1 MPSGDADPTLN
12 TRVPQELMDRI
23 DAVYEERGFSNRS
36 EFVRSALRD
45 ALNASNPLSESAQ
58 EDLAVSRSQI
68 EEGQTESFEEVLDEA
83 EINLDHSEETAGL
96 MDPAAVDAVG
106 LWGTEHVDRSPG
118 TNIKIVGCGGAGS
131 RLIGWLETIL
141 PGNIETI
148 AIDTDKDDL
157 ERINADTKILLQ
169 HPDGSSEEPIE
180 TVEDAHNA
188 MDTAREQ
195 VEELLDPSDVVF
207 LLTGLGGI
215 TGTGMAPS
223 ISDAA
228 RGTDATVVCIA
239 TLPHELET
247 GRRQRAWSH
256 MGKVSGSVDTF
267 ALLDPAKFA
276 DYSDQTGV
284 GRVFEQIN
292 RYIVEA
298 VEQLTTRIDDFNMI
312 QWDSSFLSF
321 LDDGGFATLISNSI
335 DPSEDATDV
344 VERLL
349 DRSLID
355 VESGSAD
362 RAILLMRGAPGI
374 DEKDI
379 HDIVSSVATHAEHVA
394 WVYNT
399 DENLSDEIRITGM
412 VTGLTVER
420 DEAVA
425 VRAEDGEEAEEGA
438 LVFMSSGSPAAPA

>member
-1 MPSGDADPTLN
+1 
-12 TRVPQELMDRI
+12 
-23 DAVYEERGFSNRS
+23 
-36 EFVRSALRD
+36 
-45 ALNASNPLSESAQ
+45 
-58 EDLAVSRSQI
+58 
-68 EEGQTESFEEVLDEA
+68 VLDEA
-83 EINLDHSEETAGL
+83 DLDLNDSEETAGL

-106 LWGTEHVDRSPG
+106 LWGTELVDRAPETS
-118 TNIKIVGCGGAGS
+118 TKVVGCGGAGS

-141 PGNIETI
+141 PGNVETI
-148 AIDTDKDDL
+148 AIDTDKDGL

-180 TVEDAHNA
+180 TVEDAHSA

-195 VEELLDPSDVVF
+195 VEELLEPSDVVF
-207 LLTGLGGI
+207 LLTGLGGM
-215 TGTGMAPS
+215 TGTGIVPS

-228 RGTDATVVCIA
+228 RSTEATVVCIA

-247 GRRQRAWSH
+247 GRRRRAWSH
-256 MGKVSGSVDTF
+256 VGEVSESVDTF

-298 VEQLTTRIDDFNMI
+298 VRQLITRIDDFNMI
-312 QWDSSFLSF
+312 QWDSGFLSL

-335 DPSEDATDV
+335 EPDEDVKDV

-374 DEKDI
+374 DDEDV
-379 HDIVSSVATHAEHVA
+379 HDIVGSVATHAEHVA
-394 WVYNT
+394 WVYNV
-399 DENLSDEIRITGM
+399 DENLSEEIRVTGI

-420 DEAVA
+420 DETEAA
-425 VRAEDGEEAEEGA
+425 RTEHGEETEEGS
-438 LVFMSSGSPAAPA
+438 LVFMSSGSPSAPA

>member
-23 DAVYEERGFSNRS
+23 DAVYSERGFSNRS

-45 ALNASNPLSESAQ
+45 ALNASNPLSERAQ
-58 EDLAVSRSQI
+58 EDLAVSRGQI
-68 EEGQTESFEEVLDEA
+68 EEGRTAAFEEVLDEA
-83 EINLDHSEETAGL
+83 GIDLESSQEASRLV
-96 MDPAAVDAVG
+96 DPHAADAVG
-106 LWGTEHVDRSPG
+106 LWGTELVNSPPE
-118 TNIKIVGCGGAGS
+118 TNIKVVGCGGAGS

-141 PGNIETI
+141 PGNVETI
-148 AIDTDKDDL
+148 AIDTDKEEL

-180 TVEDAHNA
+180 SVEDARSA
-188 MDTAREQ
+188 MDSAREQ
-195 VEELLDPSDVVF
+195 VEELLAPSDVVF

-215 TGTGMAPS
+215 TGTGIAPS
-223 ISDAA
+223 VSDAA
-228 RGTDATVVCIA
+228 RGTDVTVVCIA

-256 MGKVSGSVDTF
+256 IDEVSGSVDTF

-284 GRVFEQIN
+284 ARVFEQIN

-298 VEQLTTRIDDFNMI
+298 VEQLIIRIDDFNMI
-312 QWDSSFLSF
+312 QWDSGFLSF

-335 DPSEDATDV
+335 EPDEDFTDV

-374 DEKDI
+374 DEEDV

-394 WVYNT
+394 WVYNV
-399 DENLSDEIRITGM
+399 DENLSEEIRVTGI

-420 DEAVA
+420 DEVEAA
-425 VRAEDGEEAEEGA
+425 RAEHGEEAEEGS
-438 LVFMSSGSPAAPA
+438 LVFMSSSSLSAPA